1 MSNDPVA
8 TTALGDVLRERA
20 RHATD
25 LGYDRDHDDGLPVLF
40 LPTQAKN
47 RMTIAMDRINPHN
60 ARRDL
65 QGGRKALVQAA
76 ALALAAIDRLDR
88 ALGKSDGAT
97 LFDDPPGQTPLRDR
111 DWHL

>member
-8 TTALGDVLRERA
+8 TTALGDVLRERV

-25 LGYDRDHDDGLPVLF
+25 LGYDSDHDDGLSVDY
-40 LPTQAKN
+40 LPRQAAQ
-47 RMTIAMDRINPHN
+47 RMTIATDRL
-60 ARRDL
+60 ATGGRRDL
-65 QGGRKALVQAA
+65 PGARKALVQAA

-88 ALGKSDGAT
+88 ALGKSAGAT